1 MQMTYRHGEIYSWTR
16 RLPAA
21 AASKFHRSRLSVSLH
36 PAQNCRN
43 ELTSSRETCVL
54 PPPRSRSNFN
64 DGTNQRFHVTFDVER
79 KCIGDESFW
88 AKDFDSLEFLK
99 LGRCLV
105 REKRDY
111 VMRYRIKIC
120 LTIFLRVM

>member
-64 DGTNQRFHVTFDVER
+64 DGTNQRCNFRCRAKMYWRR
-79 KCIGDESFW
+79 KFLET
-88 AKDFDSLEFLK
+88 KDFDSLEFLK